1 MEHRRM
7 VVRGKV
13 QGVWY
18 RKHTREKA
26 LELGLRG
33 WVMNQPDG
41 SVLVE
46 AEGDPLAL
54 DALEAWC
61 RQGPPKARVDALE
74 ITRGPVNGYQDFD
87 VRR

>member
-1 MEHRRM
+1 M
-7 VVRGKV
+7 
-13 QGVWY
+13 
-18 RKHTREKA
+18 T
-26 LELGLRG
+26 ELQYFDSR
-33 WVMNQPDG
+33 
-41 SVLVE
+41 VLVKAYLRE
-46 AEGDPLAL
+46 PETDRAL